1 MSRIKGRYVAQLSID
16 IDAPYN
22 DQDSGP
28 IAEVKERFRMML
40 TPLIRE
46 NIQNGVGSYAV
57 VNLVEQYLDVYEVVE
72 AEGSES

>member
-1 MSRIKGRYVAQLSID
+1 MSRLKGRYVAQLIID
-16 IDAPYN
+16 IDIPYN
-22 DQDSGP
+22 DQDDRP

-46 NIQNGVGSYAV
+46 NIQNGVGSYAA

-72 AEGSES
+72 AEGSET

>member
-16 IDAPYN
+16 IDTPYN

-28 IAEVKERFRMML
+28 IAEVKERFRTVL

-46 NIQNGVGSYAV
+46 NLQKGVGSDAA
-57 VNLVEQYLDVYEVVE
+57 VNLVEQYLDVYEVIK
-72 AEGSES
+72 AEGSET